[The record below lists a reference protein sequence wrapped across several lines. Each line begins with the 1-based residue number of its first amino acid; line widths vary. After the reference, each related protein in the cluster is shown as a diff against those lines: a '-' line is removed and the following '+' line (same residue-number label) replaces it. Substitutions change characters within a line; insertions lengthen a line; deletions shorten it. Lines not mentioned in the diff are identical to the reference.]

1 MFHMLLLKSTSDNV
15 LVLRQVSDNY
25 LIEQEDWYKV
35 KKILRHKNINK
46 KRYYLIKW
54 KDYFNSENIWKLKD
68 NLNNCLKTIKKH
80 L

>member
-1 MFHMLLLKSTSDNV
+1 MLLLKSASDNMS
-15 LVLRQVSDNY
+15 VLRQVSDNY
-25 LIEQEDWYKV
+25 LIKQEDWYEV
-35 KKILRHKNINK
+35 KKILRHKNISK

-54 KDYFNSENIWKLKD
+54 KDYSNSKNIWELED